1 MSASSQEALHQL
13 QAVLTAKHYS
23 PRTIRNY
30 MQEMRFIFAHYPD
43 LLPASITSQHIVSYI
58 NFIITA
64 HGVGREK
71 CHQVAQSCSFFF
83 KHVLP
88 SPFVIL
94 YFTTQSNIIAAV
106 EDGRVTY
113 EEAEAW
119 LRDELSFFF
128 DKESDRRQ
136 INFGNWIRYIQR
148 LD

>member
-1 MSASSQEALHQL
+1 
-13 QAVLTAKHYS
+13 
-23 PRTIRNY
+23 
-30 MQEMRFIFAHYPD
+30 
-43 LLPASITSQHIVSYI
+43 
-58 NFIITA
+58 
-64 HGVGREK
+64 
-71 CHQVAQSCSFFF
+71 
-83 KHVLP
+83 
-88 SPFVIL
+88 
-94 YFTTQSNIIAAV
+94 V